1 MKERTRKIFIMIV
14 MAALIVSLMAA
25 SFAALTYGRYS
36 GGRRDE
42 NSAYEDILD
51 LVGETAFEVSTAD
64 ELVNAINNGY
74 SYIKIADDAEEPFV
88 INNNVAD
95 VYTNLV
101 LDVNGHVVVRNSR
114 NPLLDVRRSISVV
127 LVYDSSTDADGGF
140 YNPVGSSLQTSGG
153 TLTVGEGVY
162 ESGPNVEA
170 VQSVTTAEISDVFV
184 RDGGRASATKF
195 QKANAA
201 AQLPKPGKDVYL
213 DETYSGTKNDC
224 LKADTY
230 LLYTVEKNA
239 FVGKVGDT
247 VDGTELKN
255 GQLYVNAKKDVNGT
269 VTSAEEFSP
278 ICNVASCDFY
288 YYYPVSGTA
297 GTADLLQTY
306 AVVYGYNDVKA
317 LASNQD
323 GSAETLRESG
333 LVWPYAAIRSVED
346 EDTQEGGVTHAR
358 GGVFKTHFGEENTY
372 CIYSAGGTMTV
383 GTSGSAGGPSFEAVG
398 SGVCIA
404 MTGASDNVS
413 EGGSLTISGGTFSSR
428 LGNTIEMENGNMT
441 VTKGSFIKTGCK
453 KGTGDKQLENQTAI
467 ISLTGGTLNVSG
479 TKTGDTYS
487 VTMAA
492 GSSENGGTLE
502 NVFGIRADDGGEI
515 STTGVSFQIYGDYSA
530 GVLSY
535 DGKIDLGKDTAI
547 TVTQSDEKQDGDHIL
562 LTSAGVSSEQASEG
576 EEHPVNLSGNVTIDS
591 NGLGITARGVVN
603 VKGGSTST
611 VTTTR
616 GTGIYVNNGEFN
628 VEKDATINV
637 KSKVQSGFSWATPPE
652 SETTNALNIYNGV
665 YVQGGS
671 ITSEGTL
678 NVEHTGVASDGNA
691 AEHYSSYAV
700 SVESGDVTLGSG
712 AIAGNSAGGIYVS
725 GGELTAGAVTVS
737 AGGTVQNDNFTANAS
752 TYASGVLVK
761 TGTVTL
767 SGAKIYSTALGVAVL
782 GGNFKT
788 EGTSSVTATRA
799 TGIYV
804 QGGTVTNSGTL
815 NVTSDLFDD
824 SGKLYES
831 AGADFGGSSTAGGN
845 IYNGVFVNGGSL
857 NSTGPLNVAF
867 KGVENEESGTYL
879 DQQIKSYAV
888 RVEAAA
894 SGGDTEVSI
903 AGGEIS
909 NSVGGGVLVNG
920 GTVTLGKQETMNGV
934 TTYSGPTVQT
944 TGELL
949 YTKWLEVVEG
959 SWKYMLNKSG
969 GHAVEVSGGSLTVHG
984 GNYTAQQGNGIL
996 IRNTSQS
1003 QVTNT
1008 VMINSGSFLGYNSGY
1023 YISQNNKP
1031 LESTERMVGPAA
1043 SYGLN
1048 VMGHDLDVTINGG
1061 TFGETGNTGNSA
1073 ASFFGTPD
1081 GSRPKVAVHGGTFNA
1096 NNADAISVFRFID
1109 ITFDGTA
1116 SKISSNISNGAVASL
1131 SVQDDLLYKDKS
1143 NRGSTI
1149 AIQSGT
1155 FTGTAYGIWYA
1166 CGDDK
1171 LSISGDA
1178 TIKGPTGLQVASA
1191 PVENGIAISG
1201 GTIEGGTEGI
1211 YYNASASVRGEG
1223 YGLNITGGTIRGTG
1237 DNKNGH
1243 ALNIVVEPKTHAI
1256 HIGGSAQ
1263 LLGGRDAIYV
1273 NNAGGERNAVSIT
1286 GGKFTGAE
1294 QDAAGSRDYGCAIWF
1309 NSGMNDSV
1317 YQITGGRFITEDGGS
1332 AIWTSNPDWHYLRQ
1346 IFPEG
1351 CLINDRSYDRN
1362 YNFNTTIKG
1371 ISEITVSMS

>member
-14 MAALIVSLMAA
+14 MAALIVSLTAA
-25 SFAALTYGRYS
+25 SFAALTYGRYT
-36 GGRRDE
+36 GGKLDE
-42 NSAYEDILD
+42 DSPYDD
-51 LVGETAFEVSTAD
+51 LIDFVGATAFEVSSPDAFI
-64 ELVNAINNGY
+64 NAINNGY

-162 ESGPNVEA
+162 ESGPKIEGSS
-170 VQSVTTAEISDVFV
+170 SVTAENITDVFV
-184 RDGGRASATKF
+184 RDGTRASATKY
-195 QKANAA
+195 QKATAA

-213 DETYSGTKNDC
+213 DETYSGTKNDY
-224 LKADTY
+224 LKDDTY

-239 FVGKVGDT
+239 FVGKAGDT
-247 VDGTELKN
+247 VGGTVLQN

-269 VTSAEEFSP
+269 VTSAEAFSP

-288 YYYPVSGTA
+288 YYYPVSEANEDGFY
-297 GTADLLQTY
+297 TY
-306 AVVYGYNDVKA
+306 AVVYGYNDVKT
-317 LASNQD
+317 LASNEK
-323 GSAETLRESG
+323 GAAETLQESG

-346 EDTQEGGVTHAR
+346 PETQEGGVTHAR
-358 GGVFKTHFGEENTY
+358 GGEFKTHFGEESTY

-383 GTSGSAGGPSFEAVG
+383 GAAGSAGGPSFEAVG

-404 MTGASDNVS
+404 MTGASGNVS

-441 VTKGSFIKTGCK
+441 VTAGAFTKTDCK

-487 VTMAA
+487 VTMTA

-502 NVFGIRADDGGEI
+502 NVFGIRAAGGGEI
-515 STTGVSFQIYGDYSA
+515 STTGVSFHIYGDYSA

-535 DGKIDLGKDTAI
+535 DGKIDLGNDTVI
-547 TVTQSDEKQDGDHIL
+547 NVTQSDAKTDANNNNTL
-562 LTSAGVSSEQASEG
+562 LTSAGVSSEQASG
-576 EEHPVNLSGNVTIDS
+576 NEENPVNLSGNVTIAS

-611 VTTTR
+611 VTTER
-616 GTGIYVNNGEFN
+616 GTGIYVNNGQFK
-628 VEKDATINV
+628 VDKGATINV
-637 KSKVQSGFSWATPPE
+637 NSTVKSGYSWTTPPK
-652 SETTNALNIYNGV
+652 SETTNTSNIYNGV

-671 ITSEGTL
+671 LVSEGTL
-678 NVEHTGVASDGNA
+678 NVT
-691 AEHYSSYAV
+691 
-700 SVESGDVTLGSG
+700 
-712 AIAGNSAGGIYVS
+712 
-725 GGELTAGAVTVS
+725 
-737 AGGTVQNDNFTANAS
+737 FT
-752 TYASGVLVK
+752 
-761 TGTVTL
+761 
-767 SGAKIYSTALGVAVL
+767 
-782 GGNFKT
+782 
-788 EGTSSVTATRA
+788 
-799 TGIYV
+799 
-804 QGGTVTNSGTL
+804 
-815 NVTSDLFDD
+815 
-824 SGKLYES
+824 
-831 AGADFGGSSTAGGN
+831 
-845 IYNGVFVNGGSL
+845 
-857 NSTGPLNVAF
+857 
-867 KGVENEESGTYL
+867 GVENEEGGTYL

-894 SGGDTEVSI
+894 AGDDTEVKITAGTIINQVQYDEQGKEI
-903 AGGEIS
+903 AGG
-909 NSVGGGVLVNG
+909 GGGVLVNG
-920 GTVTLGKQETMNGV
+920 GTVTLGKQEITNGV

-949 YTKWLEVVEG
+949 YTSWLEVVED

-1003 QVTNT
+1003 QAANT

-1048 VMGHDLDVTINGG
+1048 VMGHDLDVTINDG

-1073 ASFFGTPD
+1073 ASFFGTPVEGTSD
-1081 GSRPKVAVHGGTFNA
+1081 EIKESRPQVAVHGGTFNA

-1116 SKISSNISNGAVASL
+1116 SKISSNISNGDVASL

-1155 FTGTAYGIWYA
+1155 FTGTSYGIWYA
-1166 CGDDK
+1166 CGYDK

-1178 TIKGPTGLQVASA
+1178 TIEGSTGLQVASA

-1201 GTIEGGTEGI
+1201 GTITGKQDGI
-1211 YYNASASVRGEG
+1211 YYGSNGTAAN
-1223 YGLNITGGTIRGTG
+1223 GLLISGGTITGTNGSGLNLAGAPAASGAVTISGDCKITGSNHGVYYGARGAVNDGLLIEDGTITGTNGAGLYFAANPWQNNGGVTNNVAIVGGTFKGVPKEKKSHLVWENSWYHEGAIGSLTTGDRRESREGLGEEIKLNDILKTHTG
-1237 DNKNGH
+1237 DNRVGYVQNTGYNG
-1243 ALNIVVEPKTHAI
+1243 NN
-1256 HIGGSAQ
+1256 GS
-1263 LLGGRDAIYV
+1263 
-1273 NNAGGERNAVSIT
+1273 SIADT
-1286 GGKFTGAE
+1286 V
-1294 QDAAGSRDYGCAIWF
+1294 
-1309 NSGMNDSV
+1309 SGMTELT
-1317 YQITGGRFITEDGGS
+1317 ITS
-1332 AIWTSNPDWHYLRQ
+1332 
-1346 IFPEG
+1346 
-1351 CLINDRSYDRN
+1351 
-1362 YNFNTTIKG
+1362 G
-1371 ISEITVSMS
+1371 IS